1 MNAALLMA
9 KVSSLLHHL
18 AKDMKDPA
26 ELLQRVNEEICEI
39 VSHGI
44 FVTLVSGFIDP
55 KNNTVSFANAGHQP
69 PLLHKQDNTFEE
81 LPATA
86 PPVGIMS
93 DIEFPAITISLDGG
107 SLYVFTDGVTEAM
120 DESGQELEVN
130 GLIELIKSNSRTVSS
145 KRLNSIVS
153 NIRRPNEGQ
162 HDDIT
167 ILLIE
172 CSQT

>member
-1 MNAALLMA
+1 M
-9 KVSSLLHHL
+9 
-18 AKDMKDPA
+18 
-26 ELLQRVNEEICEI
+26 
-39 VSHGI
+39 
-44 FVTLVSGFIDP
+44 
-55 KNNTVSFANAGHQP
+55 SFANAGHQP

-86 PPVGIMS
+86 PSVGIMS

-153 NIRRPNEGQ
+153 NKIRRPNEGQ

-172 CSQT
+172 CS